1 MKRFL
6 TILFTT
12 LLLTAALCVTASA
25 SDYDA
30 VAEDLSAIGMFR
42 GTANGFELDRAPT
55 RSEAAIMLVRL
66 YGAEDASKAAYE
78 AGEIKHP
85 FTDVSDFASPYVAWV
100 YTNGISNGTS
110 ATTFGSASKCSVQN
124 YAVFLLRALGYKDGA
139 DFQYADALTFAQ
151 SKGFYE
157 PLMFSGD
164 FLRDD
169 LAALTYQA
177 LAADM
182 ADGKTYLLDSLIQS
196 GAIDAKA
203 AAPMTEKITAYR
215 GMEAALA
222 DMNGDAMD
230 VDIDMNMTMTMGGV
244 KMPSKT
250 TGNMKMI
257 VKGSDIQMATTMK
270 TTMMEETM
278 DIGMWMKDGW
288 VYMSMGG
295 GSETSNV
302 KYPVADQTAAL
313 EDLKIVDVEG
323 MNVSGLA
330 MIDSLTSKK
339 SGSDT
344 VYTIVI
350 GKGMGGV
357 MDSITGMLGEE
368 TAGMALDIGEITA
381 SYTVGSD
388 GKLKSVAM
396 VFSTSM
402 KMDMPGED
410 GQTISMD
417 VAYDYDMTMKVNAM
431 GSDVKITYPDFSGYE
446 EIVGGA
452 DAPALAA

>member
-12 LLLTAALCVTASA
+12 LLLAAALCVTASA

-42 GTANGFELDRAPT
+42 GTASGFELDRAPT

-66 YGAEDASKAAYE
+66 YGAEDAAKAAYE

-110 ATTFGSASKCSVQN
+110 ATTFGSANKCSLQN
-124 YAVFLLRALGYKDGA
+124 YAVFLLRALGYQDGK
-139 DFQYADALTFAQ
+139 DFQYADALPFAQ

-182 ADGKTYLLDSLIQS
+182 ADGKTYLLDSLTQS

-203 AAPMTEKITAYR
+203 AAPMTEKIQAYR
-215 GMEAALA
+215 AMESAMA
-222 DMNGDAMD
+222 DLDDDSMD
-230 VDIDMNMTMTMGGV
+230 VDIDMDMDMTMGAE
-244 KMPSKT
+244 KIASKT

-257 VKGSDIQMATTMK
+257 VKDKDIQMACTMK
-270 TTMMEETM
+270 TAAMGENM

-288 VYMSMGG
+288 LYMSMGD
-295 GSETSNV
+295 GSETTNI
-302 KYPVADQTAAL
+302 KYPVEDQTAAMEEL
-313 EDLKIVDVEG
+313 QIVDVEG

-330 MIDSLTSKK
+330 MIDSITAKK

-350 GKGMGGV
+350 GDGMGGLMENV
-357 MDSITGMLGEE
+357 MGMMEQD
-368 TAGMALDIGEITA
+368 TADLSMDIGAITA
-381 SYTVGSD
+381 SYTVGSN
-388 GKLKSVAM
+388 GKLKSIAM
-396 VFSTSM
+396 VFSASM
-402 KMDMPGED
+402 KMSVPMED
-410 GQTISMD
+410 GQTLSMD
-417 VAYDYDMTMKVNAM
+417 VTYDYDMTMKVNAM
-431 GSDVKITYPDFSGYE
+431 GSSVKITYPDFSKFQE
-446 EIVGGA
+446 V
-452 DAPALAA
+452 DPAQIPGLAA